1 MAKCCM
7 VNREIKRAKLVS
19 KYSAIRAKLRKKML
33 DISTSLDERQKAAI
47 RFHSLPRNS
56 SPVRMKNRC
65 KITGRPHGYY
75 RKFGLSKNKLREHAM
90 KGDIPGLVMA
100 SW

>member
-19 KYSAIRAKLRKKML
+19 KYSDKRARLRKEML
-33 DISTSLDERQKAAI
+33 NASISLDERQKAAI
-47 RFHSLPRNS
+47 EFHSLPRNS